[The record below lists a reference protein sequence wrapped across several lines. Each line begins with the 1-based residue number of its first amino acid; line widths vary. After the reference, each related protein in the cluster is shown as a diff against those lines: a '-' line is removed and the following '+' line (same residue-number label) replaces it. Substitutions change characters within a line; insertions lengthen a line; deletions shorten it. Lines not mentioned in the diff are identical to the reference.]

1 MGSSAGANHTGY
13 GPIHPRAMMEPGT
26 QQQEEQQGLAEQ
38 SEAIRH
44 VTANLYEAVVADQ
57 DALIKAIGEGM
68 KVETAQ
74 PEPEAA

>member
-1 MGSSAGANHTGY
+1 MATATRIYTVFQDGEA
-13 GPIHPRAMMEPGT
+13 IRLVRARSQP
-26 QQQEEQQGLAEQ
+26 
-38 SEAIRH
+38 EAIRH

>member
-1 MGSSAGANHTGY
+1 MATASRIYVVFQDGEA
-13 GPIHPRAMMEPGT
+13 IRLVRARS
-26 QQQEEQQGLAEQ
+26 Q

>member
-1 MGSSAGANHTGY
+1 MATASRIYVVFQDGEA
-13 GPIHPRAMMEPGT
+13 IRLVRARS
-26 QQQEEQQGLAEQ
+26 Q

-68 KVETAQ
+68 NVETAQ

>member
-1 MGSSAGANHTGY
+1 MATASRIYFVFQDGEA
-13 GPIHPRAMMEPGT
+13 IRLVRARS
-26 QQQEEQQGLAEQ
+26 Q